1 MSHRIVSRII
11 NEVEHVLTINQNLH
25 WSFERYS
32 ERSIYDKMY
41 IYKQKYARKQ
51 PNASKKKRR
60 KALQIVLSTNKGYI
74 QERLKRF
81 KQKQSSNINNYF
93 REEKTKRLLVKKH
106 FLSKIARGH
115 SIAAIVLTIQG
126 RRKSSKCPFRNCCS
140 KHVYH
145 WTTIDEIV
153 INWFFLCKQN
163 KDMFIKLQIFQCSRI
178 FLSR

>member
-1 MSHRIVSRII
+1 MTKCIYAIQTKQTKI
-11 NEVEHVLTINQNLH
+11 
-25 WSFERYS
+25 
-32 ERSIYDKMY
+32 RS
-41 IYKQKYARKQ
+41 QTT
-51 PNASKKKRR
+51 KKKYKLEETK

-74 QERLKRF
+74 QETIKKVQTETKF
-81 KQKQSSNINNYF
+81 KQKQLFSRRKNQTFIG
-93 REEKTKRLLVKKH
+93 KKH

-115 SIAAIVLTIQG
+115 SIAAIVLTIQC
-126 RRKSSKCPFRNCCS
+126 RRKSSNCPYMNCCS

-153 INWFFLCKQN
+153 INWVFLCKQN